1 LALLRTARFVRSL
14 LFAVVGS
21 VSLAGCGARTGLFS
35 DDRGPGPAPTG
46 STAIPETPQQARADK
61 IDLLFVVDDSGSMG
75 DKQAILSRAV
85 PDMVSRLINPLCVE
99 PESLTPVTPQ
109 PASAVAPCPAGSLRE
124 FNAVQDVHI
133 GVVSTS
139 LGGLGAPLCGA
150 GAGASSQNGR
160 GRLVPP
166 RSRAGTERTFLSW
179 DPGQV
184 GSPPGEKDADRLRTD
199 LRGLIDLG
207 EGGCQYEMPLEAA
220 YRFLVDPEP
229 YSEVRLATC
238 ATASGAEDCAVQEGT
253 DDVLLGQ
260 RSSFLRYDSLVAIVF
275 LTDENDCSLVA
286 GGKSFKVFDSVGNVP
301 RASSACAKD
310 PSDPCCRSCA
320 APAHSG
326 CAILDPECSRGPYTS
341 ETDSGLLRCFD
352 QKRRLGVD
360 YLYPTSRYV
369 DGLTGKPVPRRNGA
383 LAENPLFHDPSGKL
397 PPRDPSLVFV
407 AGVVG
412 VPWQDIA
419 VAPFDTTALEFKTA
433 DQMANDGTWELI
445 LGDPARGLPPGDPLM
460 IESTAER
467 TGVQPILG
475 VPLASSNAAS
485 PLENP
490 INGHESA
497 LGTAPM
503 ELQYACIFDLPQPEA
518 SYDCSQF
525 SGQKRAICQAPDG
538 RYDGLQYR
546 AKAYPGRREL
556 EVLKGVGKN
565 AIVASICSRNLRT
578 DTSSD
583 FGYRP
588 VLQQV
593 LDRLRFGL
601 N

>member
-1 LALLRTARFVRSL
+1 M
-14 LFAVVGS
+14 
-21 VSLAGCGARTGLFS
+21 
-35 DDRGPGPAPTG
+35 
-46 STAIPETPQQARADK
+46 QARADK
-61 IDLLFVVDDSGSMG
+61 IDLLFVIDDSGSMG

-85 PDMVSRLINPLCVE
+85 PDMVSRLINPLCVQ
-99 PESLTPVTPQ
+99 PESLTPVSPQ
-109 PASAVAPCPAGSLRE
+109 PRSPVAECPAGSLRE
-124 FNAVQDVHI
+124 FNSVQDLHI
-133 GVVSTS
+133 GVISTS

-166 RSRAGTERTFLSW
+166 RSRGTAARTFLSW
-179 DPGQV
+179 DPAQV
-184 GSPPGEKDADRLRTD
+184 GSPPGESNADTLRAD
-199 LRGLIDLG
+199 LRALIDLG

-229 YSEVRLATC
+229 YAEVRLATC
-238 ATASGAEDCAVQEGT
+238 SGPDGAEDCAVQEGV
-253 DDVLLGQ
+253 DDVLLRQ
-260 RSSFLRYDSLVAIVF
+260 RTSFLRYDSLVAIVF

-286 GGKSFKVFDSVGNVP
+286 GGKSFEIFASVGKVP
-301 RASSACAKD
+301 RATSICATD
-310 PSDPCCRSCA
+310 PADRCCHSCGDP
-320 APAHSG
+320 PPSG
-326 CAILDPECSRGPYTS
+326 CPTNDAECQKGPYTQ

-360 YLYPTSRYV
+360 YLHPTSRYV
-369 DGLTGKPVPRRNGA
+369 QGLTGQRVPRRNGA
-383 LAENPLFHDPSGKL
+383 LVDNPLFHDPSGKL

-419 VAPFDTTALEFKTA
+419 VAPFDATSLRFKTA
-433 DQMANDGTWELI
+433 EQMAADGTWDLI
-445 LGDPARGLPPGDPLM
+445 LGDPSRGVPPKDPLM
-460 IESTAER
+460 VESTDER
-467 TGVQPILG
+467 TGVHPVLG
-475 VPLASSNAAS
+475 VPLAPSSAAS
-485 PLENP
+485 PLANP

-497 LGTAPM
+497 LGPAPM
-503 ELQYACIFDLPQPEA
+503 ELQYACIFDLPSPE
-518 SYDCSQF
+518 SSFDCSQF
-525 SGQKRAICQAPDG
+525 SGQRRAICQAPDG
-538 RYDGLQYR
+538 RYDGQQYR

-556 EVLKGVGKN
+556 EVLKGIGKN

-588 VLQQV
+588 VLEQV